1 MPEELTRRARTFV
14 ACHGH
19 RLYTGMSDS
28 VLAHWSTHGIP
39 TAVVERMAAFE
50 ARWGGLLLPPAPRY
64 EGGPKV
70 LQSDLPEISPDGR
83 WSFEAGDQRFSMAY
97 SFSIGPDDEFG
108 IENGTQRVVLHSSIA
123 GWIES
128 VALAYEVQLR
138 APRLAVV
145 PGRAVDDIE
154 LSAMKPFTEV
164 AGVSDSWWRGED
176 TVAAIYCGEALLF
189 GRPDLQSATVYTGI
203 SQPDINLAP

>member
-19 RLYTGMSDS
+19 RLYTGTSDS

-97 SFSIGPDDEFG
+97 SFYIGA
-108 IENGTQRVVLHSSIA
+108 R
-123 GWIES
+123 
-128 VALAYEVQLR
+128 
-138 APRLAVV
+138 
-145 PGRAVDDIE
+145 
-154 LSAMKPFTEV
+154 
-164 AGVSDSWWRGED
+164 
-176 TVAAIYCGEALLF
+176 
-189 GRPDLQSATVYTGI
+189 
-203 SQPDINLAP
+203 